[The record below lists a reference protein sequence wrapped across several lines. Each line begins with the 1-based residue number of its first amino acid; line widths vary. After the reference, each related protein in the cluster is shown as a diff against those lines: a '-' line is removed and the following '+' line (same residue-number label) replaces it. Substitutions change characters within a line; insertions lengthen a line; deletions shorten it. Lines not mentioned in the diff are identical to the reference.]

1 MAPALPW
8 KKNRKL
14 VDLGFRDLEYLP
26 RETSGWDMTLSA
38 LAYGA
43 RMDIEGVQP
52 DLNAWAA
59 RHGLPGSA
67 RFEGMGEGAVVLW
80 HGTSRERAESIAA
93 HGLFHKGGVW
103 TARHPSIA
111 HGFCRSRAEEAEGE
125 GAMVCVVLDRN
136 ELVGGRDYHIEGG
149 EGLNQ
154 VVVFHGKL
162 SAGVV
167 EYILLKDSMR
177 FSGVERTKDR
187 PRPSARFKKAH
198 GEWVP
203 VQKAPVRF
211 SDEESYSTVG
221 EFAALCLKALLR
233 ELGAVAPIEI
243 FAGIYSLIEP
253 WEVLGHEDI
262 LDLIDRNCREA
273 RKRGKFTTYRAAGA
287 DDGDEG
293 ES

>member
-1 MAPALPW
+1 
-8 KKNRKL
+8 
-14 VDLGFRDLEYLP
+14 
-26 RETSGWDMTLSA
+26 
-38 LAYGA
+38 
-43 RMDIEGVQP
+43 
-52 DLNAWAA
+52 
-59 RHGLPGSA
+59 
-67 RFEGMGEGAVVLW
+67 MGEGAVVLW
-80 HGTSRERAESIAA
+80 HGTSRERAGNIAE

-103 TARHPSIA
+103 TARHPSMA
-111 HGFCRSRAEEAEGE
+111 HQFCRARAGEAEGE
-125 GAMVCVVLDRN
+125 GAMVCLVLDRG
-136 ELVGGRDYHIEGG
+136 ELVGGRDFHIESG

-162 SAGVV
+162 SADVV

>member
-1 MAPALPW
+1 MAPDISW

-26 RETSGWDMTLSA
+26 RETSGWDMTLAS

-43 RMDIEGVQP
+43 RLDIAGVQP

-67 RFEGMGEGAVVLW
+67 RFEEMGEGAVVLW
-80 HGTSRERAESIAA
+80 HGTSRERAGNIAE

-103 TARHPSIA
+103 TARHPSMA
-111 HGFCRSRAEEAEGE
+111 HQFCRARAGEAEGE
-125 GAMVCVVLDRN
+125 GAMVCLVLDRG
-136 ELVGGRDYHIEGG
+136 ELVGGRDFHIESG

-162 SAGVV
+162 SADVV

-177 FSGVERTKDR
+177 FAGGERTRER

-198 GEWVP
+198 GDWVP
-203 VQKAPVRF
+203 VQKAPVRLP
-211 SDEESYSTVG
+211 DGGEYSTAR
-221 EFAALCLKALLR
+221 EFAELCLKAMLKD
-233 ELGAVAPIEI
+233 LGAVAPIEA
-243 FAGIYSLIEP
+243 FSGIYSLVEP
-253 WEVLGHEDI
+253 REVLGHEDI
-262 LDLIDRNCREA
+262 LGLMERNCREA
-273 RKRGKFTTYRAAGA
+273 RKRGKFTTYRDAGA